1 MKILIVSGNKGLLD
15 RALEEV
21 VSKRDDINM
30 AGAGAE
36 VKALMHD
43 EASGNVVYVTDSY
56 KELLDFYRDKELL
69 TLIAVLHD
77 PDYPLNFD
85 GVPEDYFKMGI
96 YEKNIRAGEYMCD
109 CYIDMSWHPEKAM
122 DTLGD
127 FIDRY
132 IRYEEVMKKIK
143 EGTYTL
149 MFESWFFSGGHGED
163 AHNYII
169 KENGKK
175 IGMIIL
181 GYDDVTVEID
191 GNENGFYN
199 YTCNGRQNE
208 AAYNAMDKVV
218 KEAMLRDDPQFV
230 NPPTDNMDISRE
242 DILNGKY
249 PYYEEDQGEDEDEG
263 TVETPSYFAAPSS
276 HDLPF

>member
-1 MKILIVSGNKGLLD
+1 MKILIVSGSKGLLD

-21 VSKRDDINM
+21 VNKRYDISC

-36 VKALMHD
+36 VKASMYD
-43 EASGNVVYVTDSY
+43 EASGNVVYLTDSY
-56 KELLDFYRDKELL
+56 KELLDFYQDKERL
-69 TLIAVLHD
+69 TLITVLYD

-85 GVPEDYFKMGI
+85 GVPEDYFKNMGI
-96 YEKNIRAGEYMCD
+96 FEKNIRAGEYMCD

-122 DTLGD
+122 DTLGA

-163 AHNYII
+163 SHNYII
-169 KENGKK
+169 KEKGEK
-175 IGMIIL
+175 IGKIIL

-191 GNENGFYN
+191 GYENGFYN
-199 YTCNGRQNE
+199 YTCSGRQNE
-208 AAYNAMDKVV
+208 AAYTAMDKLI

-230 NPPTDNMDISRE
+230 NPPADNMNISRE
-242 DILNGKY
+242 DILNGTY
-249 PYYEEDQGEDEDEG
+249 PYYEEEQDEG

-276 HDLPF
+276 QELPF